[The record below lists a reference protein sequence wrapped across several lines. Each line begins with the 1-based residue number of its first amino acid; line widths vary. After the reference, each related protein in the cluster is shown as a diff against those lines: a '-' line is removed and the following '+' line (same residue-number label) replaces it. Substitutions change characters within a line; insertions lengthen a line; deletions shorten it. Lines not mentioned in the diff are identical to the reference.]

1 MKVNINAVK
10 FRPAEKLEEFINEKV
25 SKLEKYVPDCLS
37 AEVNLKV
44 DKPSSEMN
52 KVTDIKLVI
61 RGNDMFASKKA
72 DTFEEG
78 VMSCV
83 DALKVQCEK
92 LKEKK

>member
-10 FRPAEKLEEFINEKV
+10 FRPADKLEEFINEKV
-25 SKLEKYVPDCLS
+25 SKLEKYIPECLS

-52 KVTDIKLVI
+52 KITDITLVI
-61 RGNDMFASKKA
+61 RGNDIFASKKA